1 MANEPLKI
9 KRKGEDGHRVITI
22 RIRED
27 TLEPID
33 KIAAEAN
40 YSRNELINRM
50 LEHGLEHIEIEN

>member
-27 TLEPID
+27 TLESID
-33 KIAAEAN
+33 KIAAEAT

>member
-27 TLEPID
+27 TLESID
-33 KIAAEAN
+33 KIAEAN

>member
-27 TLEPID
+27 TLESID

-50 LEHGLEHIEIEN
+50 LEHGLEHIEIVN

>member
-9 KRKGEDGHRVITI
+9 KRTGEDGHRVITI

-27 TLEPID
+27 TLESID

>member
-22 RIRED
+22 RIWKD
-27 TLEPID
+27 TLESID

>member
-27 TLEPID
+27 TLESLD

>member
-1 MANEPLKI
+1 MANEPSKI

-27 TLEPID
+27 TLESID

>member
-9 KRKGEDGHRVITI
+9 KRKGEDGYRVITI

-27 TLEPID
+27 TLESID

>member
-1 MANEPLKI
+1 MANEPLRI

-27 TLEPID
+27 TLESID

>member
-27 TLEPID
+27 TLESID

-50 LEHGLEHIEIEN
+50 LEHGLEHLEIEN

>member
-1 MANEPLKI
+1 MVNEPLKI

-27 TLEPID
+27 TLESID

>member
-27 TLEPID
+27 KLESID

>member
-27 TLEPID
+27 TLAAID
-33 KIAAEAN
+33 RLAAEAN

>member
-9 KRKGEDGHRVITI
+9 KRKGEDGHRVTTI

-27 TLEPID
+27 TLESID

>member
-27 TLEPID
+27 TLESID

-50 LEHGLEHIEIEN
+50 LEHGLEHSEIEN

>member
-27 TLEPID
+27 TLESID

-50 LEHGLEHIEIEN
+50 LEHVLEHIEIEN

>member
-1 MANEPLKI
+1 MANELLKI

-27 TLEPID
+27 TLESID

>member
-22 RIRED
+22 CIRED
-27 TLEPID
+27 TLESID

>member
-1 MANEPLKI
+1 MANEPVKI
-9 KRKGEDGHRVITI
+9 KRKGEDGHRIITI

-27 TLEPID
+27 TLESID

>member
-9 KRKGEDGHRVITI
+9 KRKGVDGHRVITI

-27 TLEPID
+27 TLESID

>member
-1 MANEPLKI
+1 MASEPLKL

-27 TLEPID
+27 TLEAID
-33 KIAAEAN
+33 KVAAEVN

-50 LEHGLEHIEIEN
+50 LEHGLAHLEIEN

>member
-1 MANEPLKI
+1 MASEPLKL

-27 TLEPID
+27 TLEAID
-33 KIAAEAN
+33 KVAAEVN

-50 LEHGLEHIEIEN
+50 LEHGLAHIEIEN

>member
-27 TLEPID
+27 TLESID

-50 LEHGLEHIEIEN
+50 LEHGLEHIELEN

>member
-27 TLEPID
+27 TLESID

-40 YSRNELINRM
+40 YPRNELINRM

>member
-27 TLEPID
+27 TLGSID

>member
-9 KRKGEDGHRVITI
+9 KRKGEDGHRVITL

-27 TLEPID
+27 TLESID

>member
-9 KRKGEDGHRVITI
+9 KRKGEDGHSVITI

-27 TLEPID
+27 TLESID

>member
-27 TLEPID
+27 TLESID

-50 LEHGLEHIEIEN
+50 LEHGPEHIEIEN

>member
-27 TLEPID
+27 TLESID
-33 KIAAEAN
+33 KIAVEAN

>member
-27 TLEPID
+27 TLESID

-40 YSRNELINRM
+40 YSRNELNNRM

>member
-27 TLEPID
+27 TLESID
-33 KIAAEAN
+33 KIVAEAN

>member
-9 KRKGEDGHRVITI
+9 KRKGEDGHRIITI

-27 TLEPID
+27 TLESID

>member
-27 TLEPID
+27 TLESID

-50 LEHGLEHIEIEN
+50 LGHGLEHIEIEN

>member
-9 KRKGEDGHRVITI
+9 KRKGEDVHRVITI

-27 TLEPID
+27 TLESID

>member
-1 MANEPLKI
+1 MANEALKI

-27 TLEPID
+27 TLESID

>member
-1 MANEPLKI
+1 MANEPLKS

-27 TLEPID
+27 TLESID
-33 KIAAEAN
+33 KIASEAN

>member
-27 TLEPID
+27 TLGSID
-33 KIAAEAN
+33 KIAAEVN

>member
-22 RIRED
+22 RIRKD
-27 TLEPID
+27 TLESID

-50 LEHGLEHIEIEN
+50 LEYGLEHIEIEN

>member
-27 TLEPID
+27 TLESID

-50 LEHGLEHIEIEN
+50 LEHGLEHIKIEN

>member
-9 KRKGEDGHRVITI
+9 KRKGEDGHRAITI
-22 RIRED
+22 RIRKD
-27 TLEPID
+27 TLESID